1 MSQPSPTSAITPT
14 DEATYNY
21 LKKLSA
27 IFFTP
32 DDHQVFIGRH
42 QPRNA
47 VEPFRCVIL
56 GISDDNEL
64 RFETAPQEGRTR
76 PEAMM
81 KTIELLE
88 TKAQT
93 VMARVEGKNAS
104 WVLAREMAK
113 KKMREREE
121 EVRKKRAEAWVMKEQ
136 EARLERLEEAGA
148 KAEEVETEADVGDRN
163 PGLELY
169 YTVVHES

>member
-1 MSQPSPTSAITPT
+1 
-14 DEATYNY
+14 
-21 LKKLSA
+21 
-27 IFFTP
+27 
-32 DDHQVFIGRH
+32 
-42 QPRNA
+42 
-47 VEPFRCVIL
+47 
-56 GISDDNEL
+56 
-64 RFETAPQEGRTR
+64 
-76 PEAMM
+76 M

-113 KKMREREE
+113 KKMKEREV
-121 EVRKKRAEAWVMKEQ
+121 EVRKKRAEAWVRKEQ

-148 KAEEVETEADVGDRN
+148 KAEGVESEADDGDRN

>member
-21 LKKLSA
+21 LKKLCA
-27 IFFTP
+27 LFFTP
-32 DDHQVFIGRH
+32 DDHEIFIGRH
-42 QPRNA
+42 QPRSA
-47 VEPFRCVIL
+47 VEPFRCVVL

-64 RFETAPQEGRTR
+64 QFGTAPQEGRTR
-76 PEAMM
+76 HEAMM

-113 KKMREREE
+113 KKMKEREE
-121 EVRKKRAEAWVMKEQ
+121 EVRKKRAEAWVRKEQ
-136 EARLERLEEAGA
+136 EARLKRLEEAGA
-148 KAEEVETEADVGDRN
+148 KAEEGETEADNEDRN